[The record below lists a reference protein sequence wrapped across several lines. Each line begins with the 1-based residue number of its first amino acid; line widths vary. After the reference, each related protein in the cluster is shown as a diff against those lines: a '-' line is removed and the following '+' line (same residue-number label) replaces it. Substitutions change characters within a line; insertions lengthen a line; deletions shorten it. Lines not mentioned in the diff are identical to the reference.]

1 MCNALM
7 IYQNSNDDRVYER
20 VLKCVVLMLVPKYSH
35 LVRQMRLLRMV
46 VLLQSCCFTLG
57 SPKARTYRDC
67 F

>member
-1 MCNALM
+1 MCNDLM
-7 IYQNSNDDRVYER
+7 IYQNSNDGRVYER
-20 VLKCVVLMLVPKYSH
+20 VLKCVVLMLEPKYSH
-35 LVRQMRLLRMV
+35 LLPRQQLLRMV